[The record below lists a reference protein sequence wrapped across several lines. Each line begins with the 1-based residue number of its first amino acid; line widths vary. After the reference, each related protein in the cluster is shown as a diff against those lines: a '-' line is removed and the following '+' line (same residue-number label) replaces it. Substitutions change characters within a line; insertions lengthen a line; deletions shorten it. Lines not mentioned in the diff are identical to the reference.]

1 MIRRALLRALL
12 ILVVAAAGAGIVH
25 ALGWM
30 AATDRQVERA
40 SLEAYCTSVA
50 VWSAEESRGV
60 PLDRRTGHPDY
71 DERAAE
77 DCPGM
82 RPAGPAITTERQ
94 LARN

>member
-1 MIRRALLRALL
+1 MIRRALICALL
-12 ILVVAAAGAGIVH
+12 ILVVAAAGARIVH

-40 SLEAYCTSVA
+40 SLEDYCTSVA
-50 VWSAEESRGV
+50 IWGAQVARGV
-60 PLDRRTGHPDY
+60 PLNRRTGHPDY
-71 DERAAE
+71 DKRAAE

-82 RPAGPAITTERQ
+82 RPAAPAITTERQ

>member
-1 MIRRALLRALL
+1 MIRLSLIRALMV
-12 ILVVAAAGAGIVH
+12 LVMAAALV
-25 ALGWM
+25 ALAQVSGWL

-40 SLEAYCTSVA
+40 SLKAYCTGVA
-50 VWSAEESRGV
+50 TWSAEAARGV
-60 PLDRRTGHPDY
+60 PLNRRTGHPDY